1 MLTFVLFMFIYTESK
16 REKSLW
22 LLTQNFVKLFLCSD
36 VSREIFCILFLSRA
50 IRLSLIWLIL
60 VFLSSRWIW
69 LHLTVLQWPCLVTP
83 TTPLLWEVIDLTII
97 IFALQSY
104 LGVDSLKLFWYV
116 SAAKIRR
123 LYDIANVFSSMNLIE
138 KVCPFRNAHLLVCG
152 ETTIKK

>member
-36 VSREIFCILFLSRA
+36 VSREIFWILFLSRA

-104 LGVDSLKLFWYV
+104 LGVDSLKLFWCLCSKNSTIIWYCQCFFFHEFDWEGI
-116 SAAKIRR
+116 SE
-123 LYDIANVFSSMNLIE
+123 MLI
-138 KVCPFRNAHLLVCG
+138 F
-152 ETTIKK
+152 